1 MAEEKEI
8 EETAVNVEKK
18 PTRKMNFVFEI
29 LKIKKQLRWVVKN
42 MNIVLGTD
50 KDNEYPVVKYY
61 KGKLDPS
68 GTVNVK
74 DLIKKHE
81 TDSCYDICAY
91 IPSKE
96 VLTELAKDNNRF
108 TKLLNLLSAHG
119 SDSIVIAPG
128 ETIVVPTNV
137 CFELPNNIE
146 CQCRPRSGL
155 TSQGI
160 TIGWGTVDED
170 YRGDV
175 GIIVTNINKMME
187 NIKKKG
193 HSSLN
198 PLLMISL
205 INKINKGI
213 KIIKQTIKS
222 ILISTLFLNLIIL
235 SSMMFPPL

>member
-8 EETAVNVEKK
+8 DVEEQAVGIEKK

-42 MNIVLGTD
+42 MNIILGTD
-50 KDNEYPVVKYY
+50 KDNEYPIVKYY

-68 GTVNVK
+68 GTTNVK

-96 VLTELAKDNNRF
+96 ILTELAKDNDRF
-108 TKLLNLLSAHG
+108 TKLLNHLNEDESN
-119 SDSIVIAPG
+119 SIILEPG
-128 ETIVVPTNV
+128 KTIVVPTNV

-175 GIIVTNINKMME
+175 GIIVTNISNE
-187 NIKKKG
+187 NF
-193 HSSLN
+193 
-198 PLLMISL
+198 
-205 INKINKGI
+205 
-213 KIIKQTIKS
+213 TIKS
-222 ILISTLFLNLIIL
+222 GERIAQLYFNRKTKVILEDHTGENVSETDRGDAGFGSTGK
-235 SSMMFPPL
+235 

>member
-96 VLTELAKDNNRF
+96 VLTELAKDNDRF
-108 TKLLNLLSAHG
+108 TKLLNRLSAYG

-175 GIIVTNINKMME
+175 GIIVTNISNE
-187 NIKKKG
+187 NF
-193 HSSLN
+193 
-198 PLLMISL
+198 
-205 INKINKGI
+205 
-213 KIIKQTIKS
+213 IIKSGERIAQLYFNRKTKV
-222 ILISTLFLNLIIL
+222 ILEDHTGEEVSETDRGDAGFGSTGK
-235 SSMMFPPL
+235 

>member
-108 TKLLNLLSAHG
+108 TKLLNRLSAHG

-137 CFELPNNIE
+137 CFELPINIE

-175 GIIVTNINKMME
+175 GIIVTNISNE
-187 NIKKKG
+187 NF
-193 HSSLN
+193 
-198 PLLMISL
+198 
-205 INKINKGI
+205 
-213 KIIKQTIKS
+213 IIKSGERIAQLYFNRKTKV
-222 ILISTLFLNLIIL
+222 ILEDHTGEEVSETDRGDAGFGSTGK
-235 SSMMFPPL
+235 

>member
-8 EETAVNVEKK
+8 PTLSSDLAEEMSTDTEKK

-29 LKIKKQLRWVVKN
+29 LRIKKQLRWVIKN

-50 KDNEYPVVKYY
+50 KNNEYPVVKYY

-68 GTVNVK
+68 GTVEVK

-81 TDSCYDICAY
+81 NDSCYDICVY

-96 VLTELAKDNNRF
+96 VLAELAKDKDDDRF
-108 TKLLNLLSAHG
+108 TKVLNHLNEDG
-119 SDSIVIAPG
+119 NIVLKTG
-128 ETIVVPTNV
+128 ETITVPTNI
-137 CFELPNNIE
+137 CFDLPHNIE

-160 TIGWGTVDED
+160 TVGWGTVDED

-175 GIIVTNINKMME
+175 GIIITNTSGE
-187 NIKKKG
+187 DF
-193 HSSLN
+193 
-198 PLLMISL
+198 
-205 INKINKGI
+205 
-213 KIIKQTIKS
+213 IIKSGERIAQIYFNRKTKV
-222 ILISTLFLNLIIL
+222 ILEDHTGEEISKTERGDAGFG
-235 SSMMFPPL
+235 STGK

>member
-8 EETAVNVEKK
+8 PTLSFSDLAEETSADTEKK

-29 LKIKKQLRWVVKN
+29 LRIKKQLRWVIKN

-50 KDNEYPVVKYY
+50 KNNEYPVVKYY

-68 GTVNVK
+68 GTVEVK

-81 TDSCYDICAY
+81 TDSCYDICVY

-96 VLTELAKDNNRF
+96 VLAELAKDKDDDRF
-108 TKLLNLLSAHG
+108 TKVLNHLNEDG
-119 SDSIVIAPG
+119 NIVLKTG
-128 ETIVVPTNV
+128 ETITVPTNI
-137 CFELPNNIE
+137 CFDLPHNIE

-160 TIGWGTVDED
+160 TVGWGTVDED

-175 GIIVTNINKMME
+175 GIIITNTSGE
-187 NIKKKG
+187 DF
-193 HSSLN
+193 
-198 PLLMISL
+198 
-205 INKINKGI
+205 
-213 KIIKQTIKS
+213 IIKSGERIAQIYFNRKTKVT
-222 ILISTLFLNLIIL
+222 LEDHTGEEISKTERGDAGFG
-235 SSMMFPPL
+235 STGK

>member
-8 EETAVNVEKK
+8 PTSDIAEETSVDVEKK

-29 LKIKKQLRWVVKN
+29 LRIKKQLRWVIKN

-50 KDNEYPVVKYY
+50 KNNEYPVVKYY

-68 GTVNVK
+68 GTVEVK

-81 TDSCYDICAY
+81 TDSCYDICVY

-96 VLTELAKDNNRF
+96 VLAELAKDKDDDRF
-108 TKLLNLLSAHG
+108 TKVLNHLNEDG
-119 SDSIVIAPG
+119 NIVLKTG
-128 ETIVVPTNV
+128 ETITVPTNI
-137 CFELPNNIE
+137 CFDLPHNIE

-160 TIGWGTVDED
+160 TVGWGTVDED

-175 GIIVTNINKMME
+175 GIIITNTSGE
-187 NIKKKG
+187 DF
-193 HSSLN
+193 
-198 PLLMISL
+198 
-205 INKINKGI
+205 
-213 KIIKQTIKS
+213 IIKSGERIAQIYFNRKTKV
-222 ILISTLFLNLIIL
+222 ILEDHTGEEISKTERGDAGFG
-235 SSMMFPPL
+235 STGK

>member
-8 EETAVNVEKK
+8 DIEAAVNVEKK
-18 PTRKMNFVFEI
+18 PTRRMNFVFEI

-91 IPSKE
+91 IPSKD
-96 VLTELAKDNNRF
+96 VLSELAKDNNRF
-108 TKLLNLLSAHG
+108 TKLLNHLSAYG

-170 YRGDV
+170 YRGDI
-175 GIIVTNINKMME
+175 GIIVTNISNE
-187 NIKKKG
+187 NF
-193 HSSLN
+193 
-198 PLLMISL
+198 
-205 INKINKGI
+205 
-213 KIIKQTIKS
+213 IIKSGERIAQLYFNRKTKV
-222 ILISTLFLNLIIL
+222 ILEDHTGEEVSETDRGDAGFGSTGK
-235 SSMMFPPL
+235 

>member
-8 EETAVNVEKK
+8 PTLSSSITEETNVDVEKK

-29 LKIKKQLRWVVKN
+29 LRIKKQLRWVIKN

-50 KDNEYPVVKYY
+50 KNNEYPVVKYY

-68 GTVNVK
+68 GTVEVK

-96 VLTELAKDNNRF
+96 VLAELAKDHNDDRF
-108 TKLLNLLSAHG
+108 TKVLNHLNEDG
-119 SDSIVIAPG
+119 NIVLKTG
-128 ETIVVPTNV
+128 ETITVPTNI
-137 CFELPNNIE
+137 CFDLPHNIE

-160 TIGWGTVDED
+160 TVGWGTVDED

-175 GIIVTNINKMME
+175 GIIITNTSGE
-187 NIKKKG
+187 DF
-193 HSSLN
+193 
-198 PLLMISL
+198 
-205 INKINKGI
+205 
-213 KIIKQTIKS
+213 IIKSGERIAQIYFNRKTKV
-222 ILISTLFLNLIIL
+222 ILEDHTGEEISKTERGDAGFG
-235 SSMMFPPL
+235 STGK

>member
-8 EETAVNVEKK
+8 EETAVDVEKK

-96 VLTELAKDNNRF
+96 VLTELAKDNDRF
-108 TKLLNLLSAHG
+108 AKLLNRLSAYG

-170 YRGDV
+170 YRGDI
-175 GIIVTNINKMME
+175 GIIVTNISNE
-187 NIKKKG
+187 NF
-193 HSSLN
+193 
-198 PLLMISL
+198 
-205 INKINKGI
+205 
-213 KIIKQTIKS
+213 IIKSGERIAQLYFNRKTKV
-222 ILISTLFLNLIIL
+222 ILEDHTGEEVSETDRGDAGFGSTGK
-235 SSMMFPPL
+235 

>member
-8 EETAVNVEKK
+8 EETAVDVEKK

-96 VLTELAKDNNRF
+96 VLTELAKDNDRF
-108 TKLLNLLSAHG
+108 TKLLNHLSAYG

-175 GIIVTNINKMME
+175 GIIVTNISNE
-187 NIKKKG
+187 NF
-193 HSSLN
+193 
-198 PLLMISL
+198 
-205 INKINKGI
+205 
-213 KIIKQTIKS
+213 IIKSGERIAQLYFNRKTKV
-222 ILISTLFLNLIIL
+222 ILEDHTGEEVSETDRGDAGFGSTGK
-235 SSMMFPPL
+235 

>member
-8 EETAVNVEKK
+8 EETAVDVEKK

-91 IPSKE
+91 IPSKD
-96 VLTELAKDNNRF
+96 VLSELAKDNNRF
-108 TKLLNLLSAHG
+108 TKLLNHLSAYG

-175 GIIVTNINKMME
+175 GIIVTNISNE
-187 NIKKKG
+187 NF
-193 HSSLN
+193 
-198 PLLMISL
+198 
-205 INKINKGI
+205 
-213 KIIKQTIKS
+213 IIKSGERIAQLYFNRKTKV
-222 ILISTLFLNLIIL
+222 ILEDHTGEEVSETDRGDAGFGSTGK
-235 SSMMFPPL
+235 

>member
-8 EETAVNVEKK
+8 EETAVGVEKK

-96 VLTELAKDNNRF
+96 VLTELAKDNDNDRF
-108 TKLLNLLSAHG
+108 TKLLNHLSAYG

-170 YRGDV
+170 YRGDI
-175 GIIVTNINKMME
+175 GIIVTNISNE
-187 NIKKKG
+187 NF
-193 HSSLN
+193 
-198 PLLMISL
+198 
-205 INKINKGI
+205 
-213 KIIKQTIKS
+213 IIKSGERIAQLYFNRKTKV
-222 ILISTLFLNLIIL
+222 ILEDHTGEEVSETDRGDAGFGSTGK
-235 SSMMFPPL
+235 

>member
-8 EETAVNVEKK
+8 PTLSFSDLTEETSTDTEKK

-29 LKIKKQLRWVVKN
+29 LRIKKQLRWVIKN

-50 KDNEYPVVKYY
+50 KNNEYPVVKYY

-68 GTVNVK
+68 GTVEVK

-81 TDSCYDICAY
+81 NDSCYDICVY

-96 VLTELAKDNNRF
+96 VLAELAKDKDDDRF
-108 TKLLNLLSAHG
+108 TKVLNHLNEDG
-119 SDSIVIAPG
+119 NIVLKTG
-128 ETIVVPTNV
+128 ETITVPTNI
-137 CFELPNNIE
+137 CFDLPHNIE

-160 TIGWGTVDED
+160 TVGWGTVDED

-175 GIIVTNINKMME
+175 GIIITNTSGKDF
-187 NIKKKG
+187 
-193 HSSLN
+193 
-198 PLLMISL
+198 
-205 INKINKGI
+205 
-213 KIIKQTIKS
+213 IIKSGERIAQIYFNRKTKV
-222 ILISTLFLNLIIL
+222 ILEDHTGEEISKTERGDAGFG
-235 SSMMFPPL
+235 STGK

>member
-8 EETAVNVEKK
+8 PTLSSDLAEEMSADTEKK

-29 LKIKKQLRWVVKN
+29 LRIKKQLRWVIKN

-50 KDNEYPVVKYY
+50 KNNEYPVVKYY

-68 GTVNVK
+68 GTVDVK

-81 TDSCYDICAY
+81 TDSCYDICVY

-96 VLTELAKDNNRF
+96 VLAELAKDKDDDRF
-108 TKLLNLLSAHG
+108 TKVLNHLNEDG
-119 SDSIVIAPG
+119 NIVLKTG
-128 ETIVVPTNV
+128 ETITVPTNI
-137 CFELPNNIE
+137 CFDLPHNIE

-160 TIGWGTVDED
+160 TVGWGTVDED

-175 GIIVTNINKMME
+175 GIIITNTSGE
-187 NIKKKG
+187 DF
-193 HSSLN
+193 
-198 PLLMISL
+198 
-205 INKINKGI
+205 
-213 KIIKQTIKS
+213 IIKSGERIAQIYFNRKTKV
-222 ILISTLFLNLIIL
+222 ILEDHTGEEISKTERGDAGFG
-235 SSMMFPPL
+235 STGK